1 MVLSSVKSE
10 CVISMTMCNSG
21 TLIMCGY
28 KIFCV
33 EITFFT
39 VLWFSCYD
47 NFAKVDSGIDI
58 VDKDFYLS
66 VDVIISSAS

>member
-1 MVLSSVKSE
+1 ME
-10 CVISMTMCNSG
+10 R
-21 TLIMCGY
+21 
-28 KIFCV
+28 
-33 EITFFT
+33 TFFT
-39 VLWFSCYD
+39 VLWFPCYD